1 MKLILV
7 LVVIIFATLG
17 CHGRRQGGRRP
28 GGPRPD
34 GGRPGGPR
42 PDGGRPGRP
51 RPDDGDSKET
61 GDSTDATTVKTYDGD
76 CYLKVSEDMDP
87 EEFQVVL
94 RFNRPIDSLSLGGF
108 TIKESSR
115 NKKFVLTNSESI
127 SAGSVELQYTA
138 EYNGRRR
145 LRGRCGCNRRPE
157 TTESPTTTTETP
169 DGPPPPA

>member
-7 LVVIIFATLG
+7 LVVIIFTTLE

-34 GGRPGGPR
+34 GDR

-51 RPDDGDSKET
+51 RPDDDE
-61 GDSTDATTVKTYDGD
+61 STDESTIKTYDGD
-76 CYLKVSEDMDP
+76 CYLNVEEDMNA
-87 EEFQVVL
+87 EEFEVVL
-94 RFNRPIDSLSLGGF
+94 RFNRPIESLSLGGF
-108 TIKESSR
+108 TIKDSSR
-115 NKKFVLTNSESI
+115 NKRFTLTNSDPI

-145 LRGRCGCNRRPE
+145 LRGRCGCNRRPTVTE
-157 TTESPTTTTETP
+157 GPPTTTAAPAGPPTTTTALA
-169 DGPPPPA
+169 GPPAPA